1 VAEGSGRSEGR
12 TPEPV
17 AAVPSTPEPVAA
29 VPSALQSWEGVCDAL
44 EEAKEFGLMTV
55 YQTAKVL
62 RFDETRVE
70 LGFPADGMTSEIA
83 VDKEKIA
90 RMGKFVRTHTGID
103 LKFEVRLLNADQEAD
118 ALSVVEDQK
127 QRNADELVRRREEA
141 QEHPMTKKVLRTF
154 GAAIKE
160 IKVENV

>member
-1 VAEGSGRSEGR
+1 MSGALGR
-12 TPEPV
+12 
-17 AAVPSTPEPVAA
+17 
-29 VPSALQSWEGVCDAL
+29 WESVCQAL

-62 RFDETRVE
+62 CFDDTRVE

-83 VDKEKIA
+83 TDKEKIA
-90 RMGKFVRTHTGID
+90 RMRAFVCKHTGTE
-103 LKFEVRLLNADQEAD
+103 LKFDVRLLNADQVAD
-118 ALSVVEDQK
+118 ARSVIEDQK
-127 QRNADELVRRREEA
+127 QRNADELVRRRDEA
-141 QEHPMTKKVLRTF
+141 KEHPMTKKVLRTF